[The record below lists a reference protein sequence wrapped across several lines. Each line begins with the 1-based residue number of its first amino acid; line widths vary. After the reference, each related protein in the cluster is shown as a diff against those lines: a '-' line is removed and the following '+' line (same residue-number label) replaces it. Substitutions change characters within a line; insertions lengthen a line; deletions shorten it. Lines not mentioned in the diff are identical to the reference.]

1 MPIPDQFT
9 RIGDAMR
16 RMNDVCVHFEVTSED
31 KEDDAEQYHWK
42 VTGYDQTPEDRNFDR
57 SNPINVEY
65 VDDDDFR
72 AR

>member
-16 RMNDVCVHFEVTSED
+16 RMNDMCVHFEVSSED
-31 KEDDAEQYHWK
+31 YNEGYRWK

-57 SNPINVEY
+57 SNPTNVAY
-65 VDDDDFR
+65 VEDDDFR
-72 AR
+72 T